1 MYVLLYQLNIACD
14 MDVRWSRL
22 SVLQI
27 YNIFIVRA
35 YMTLCLHTIESSY
48 DLKLLGAPIS
58 LIAKKLTAPRANEI
72 QGSIHGGQAQ
82 LWLPRP

>member
-1 MYVLLYQLNIACD
+1 VYVLLYQLNIACD

-82 LWLPRP
+82 L